1 MLAGGGGGLDLY
13 QRLRAA
19 GGIPRPAR
27 QLPSP
32 LLPLPSPRLP
42 LSRFLAPCPPP
53 LLPLLLVRCY
63 PILPV
68 LLVPCPHPPARCL
81 VPCDHLFCTFPWFAV
96 SLCDSYLHP
105 ATAHIFFFLAILSII
120 LLCCY
125 IHFSDDLKN
134 MLKIA
139 TRTVRLLFSG
149 VLDECLRNIAAW
161 RLWLSACHGL
171 RGIVVGCLLY

>member
-1 MLAGGGGGLDLY
+1 MAWTSINDFVLQAAYLGP
-13 QRLRAA
+13 RA
-19 GGIPRPAR
+19 
-27 QLPSP
+27 SCP
-32 LLPLPSPRLP
+32 LLSSLCPHLVCLFPVSSPP
-42 LSRFLAPCPPP
+42 VP
-53 LLPLLLVRCY
+53 LLSCPFSLSAAILFCPCY
-63 PILPV
+63 SSPALT
-68 LLVPCPHPPARCL
+68 PPARCL

-161 RLWLSACHGL
+161 RVWLSACHGL